1 MYDVVKRR
9 RPNKPPHTSTPLAE
23 VAPNR
28 QVVEGQQK
36 QTRRSDDVAM
46 SRAYNGV
53 ATDAD
58 SQSAPFVLSVS
69 ESQMDRVERAVDEV
83 ENDHE
88 QNNRCPTV
96 NRKPSVSST
105 FSVEYF

>member
-69 ESQMDRVERAVDEV
+69 ESQMDRVERAVD
-83 ENDHE
+83 DHE
-88 QNNRCPTV
+88 QNNRCSTV
-96 NRKPSVSST
+96 NRKPSFASRVQH
-105 FSVEYF
+105 FLLNIF